1 MVLKSDKYIVLRGK
15 LYMKATLENKEG
27 NKVEFTIEVP
37 EEDFEKAIQRAYLK
51 NRGHF
56 NIPGF
61 RKGKVPRKIIEMNYG
76 VEIFY
81 EDAINIVLPEAY
93 SSAVEELELDP
104 IEQPNVDI
112 EELEKGKPVLIKI
125 DVEVKPE
132 VELGEYK
139 GIEVEKVEYEVT
151 EELVEEELKSVQEM
165 NARVMDAGDREV
177 KEGDLLTIDFEGFLD
192 GEAFEGGKAEAY
204 ELEIG
209 SNQFIPG
216 FEEQLVG
223 KNKDEELDI
232 VVTFPE
238 DYHEESLKGKEV
250 NFKVTIH
257 EIKEKELPEL
267 DDEFAKDV
275 SEFDTIEEYK
285 ESIREKLES
294 EFSSKEKIENENNVI
309 DAVVDSAKVDIPEAM
324 IESQLES
331 EIHEFDHNIRAQ
343 GIGLEQY
350 FQITGSSEADLK
362 EQLRPNAEKRVRGDL
377 VLEAIA
383 EKEEIKVSEEDI
395 DMKLEEIAE
404 SYKQEDKEKFI
415 KDMKK
420 RDLTFLDT
428 AIINQKVIELLI
440 ENVKYK

>member
-1 MVLKSDKYIVLRGK
+1 
-15 LYMKATLENKEG
+15 MKATLGNKEG

-37 EEDFEKAIQRAYLK
+37 EVDFEKGIQRAYLK
-51 NRGHF
+51 NRGQF

-81 EDAINIVLPEAY
+81 EDAINMVLPEAY
-93 SSAVEELELDP
+93 NSAIEELELDP

-112 EELEKGKPVLIKI
+112 EELEKGKPVMIKI

-139 GIEVEKVEYEVT
+139 EIEVEKVEYDVT

-165 NARVMDAGDREV
+165 NARVMDAGDREA
-177 KEGDLLTIDFEGFLD
+177 KEGDTLTIDFEGFID
-192 GEAFEGGKAEAY
+192 GEAFEGGKAEGH

-223 KNKDEELDI
+223 KNKDEEFDV

-238 DYHEESLKGKEV
+238 DYHEESLKGKEAT
-250 NFKVTIH
+250 FKVTIH
-257 EIKEKELPEL
+257 EIKEKELPKL

-285 ESIREKLES
+285 TSIREKLES
-294 EFSSKEKIENENNVI
+294 EFSSKEEIENENNVI

-324 IESQLES
+324 IDSQLES
-331 EIHEFDHNIRAQ
+331 EMSEFDHNMRAQ
-343 GIGLEQY
+343 GIGIEQY

-362 EQLRPNAEKRVRGDL
+362 EQLRPTAEKRVRGDL

-383 EKEEIKVSEEDI
+383 KKEGIEVSEEDI
-395 DMKLEEIAE
+395 DKKLEEIAD
-404 SYKQEDKEKFI
+404 SYKQEDREKFI

-420 RDLTFLDT
+420 RDLSFLDT
-428 AIINQKVIELLI
+428 AIINQKVIELLLK
-440 ENVKYK
+440 NVKYK